1 MAAATSVVARQ
12 GNDQFRGIYD
22 NTWEVTCVLDAS
34 NLADGAGETNTI
46 AVPGV
51 ILGDM
56 VISFSSSV
64 DLAGI
69 TVSPYVSAA
78 GVVSLR
84 YQNESGGAVDL
95 ASATIR
101 VIVGRMVD

>member
-12 GNDQFRGIYD
+12 GNDQFRGVYSD
-22 NTWEVTCVLDAS
+22 TWEVSCTLDAS

-51 ILGDM
+51 VLGDH

-69 TVSPYVSAA
+69 TVTPYVSAT